1 MVQVFARLKNSPV
14 RVEIPSGREWS
25 AGRLPGLVLTVLLT
39 LLAGISLLQA
49 AEIPKTDFV
58 GPALDLRPSI
68 KLVQSDDAMVAVTV
82 PGSRAGQ
89 VVRMELRAHSGIAP
103 HYWLLF
109 SIANPRDVSGRF
121 VLELD
126 RPGISG
132 SGLSTPLTHPVIILS
147 ASATEGAEWRL
158 PWQNTLALSVPPRSI
173 AGFAVEVDHPAVRT
187 ARLWKA
193 EAFQAARTR
202 EMFLAGVL
210 VGIASLIMLGLL
222 ALHILRPMPALPP
235 AALLAAGATGFV
247 AVNTGILEPALHWVS
262 APAALWRLAAFFEGL
277 MLTGLV
283 TWLFTWLELPR
294 RSRLMNAAFWL
305 FAFLSAALAAWGL
318 LDPAHATF
326 AIRTGFLLVVTG
338 GYALVLAMWRRRRIG
353 SESGLITWTL
363 LFAWTI
369 LAALAV
375 ASVMDMPMTGIIL
388 SAVLV
393 LTMLSL
399 GVTMAR
405 AAFSPSAGLRS
416 FLSGAARRALALVAA
431 RQVVWDFDLVARRLE
446 VGSELERQ
454 LGMPA
459 GSLAEGGARAFEGRI
474 HPSDLPAYQAAIE
487 AASHR
492 GAGPFSIQFRLR
504 RGDGSYRWYLLRGRP
519 VRDNPDAGV
528 PTRLIGVLMD
538 VTAIRR
544 SEERLLSDAVRDRV
558 TGLPNRPLLLDR
570 LSRAMQR
577 AGSIRGSLY
586 LLVID
591 VDRFRNINDAWGF
604 ETGDMLLN
612 QMARRIGEMTE
623 PEDTVARLPGDQFAV
638 IVDATGRPRDITAF
652 AERLRRMLA
661 RPFDLGVREVS
672 LTVCMGITRISGDLE
687 MEAEDV
693 LKQAEIALFEARK
706 RGADSIS
713 FFEDGMLGDRSRLVS
728 LEQDLRRAVERG
740 EIEVLYQPIMHL
752 CNGTLAGFE
761 ALVRWRHPLHGLM
774 GPDSF
779 VPLAEEIGLI
789 GDISRVVLEEATRNL
804 GIWQRAF
811 RPEVPLFVAV
821 NISSVQ
827 LLNASLVDEVGALI
841 EREGIDP
848 STLKLELTESLILE
862 NPELGRKILERLAAL
877 GVRIAC
883 DDFGTGYSSLATLRD
898 LPFSTLKID
907 RSFVGAEE
915 NDVRAAVILE
925 NVVNLAHGLGMD
937 VVAEG
942 VETEEQMARLT
953 ALGCDMAQGWLIGQP
968 VSARRVI
975 EALTGMSLDVGRSR
989 SRFAAFR
996 ERLFGSRGKAEE
1008 EDGQLVL
1015 PVPPMPSVPSMSSNE
1030 TEANTEKTAEQ
1041 ETDTEFPEAVDPEIS
1056 TVREVREEVSD
1067 AMEDSKE
1074 LAAPDQGTEEIAS
1087 SSEEGGGSQVDGTEK
1102 EGDEEEGLDEAAA
1115 SSAVAED
1122 ERLKV
1127 PSTAS
1132 SAQLQDGEPV
1142 KEAPPA
1148 PVIMGNAHGNRLS
1161 GTEKRS
1167 GTNGR

>member
-1 MVQVFARLKNSPV
+1 MARLLAV
-14 RVEIPSGREWS
+14 LCVLFAVIPP
-25 AGRLPGLVLTVLLT
+25 LPA
-39 LLAGISLLQA
+39 AGI
-49 AEIPKTDFV
+49 PKADFAGSV
-58 GPALDLRPSI
+58 IDLRPAI
-68 KLVQSDDAMVAVTV
+68 RLVQSDEPVVAVTV
-82 PGSRAGQ
+82 PGSRPGQ
-89 VVRMELRAHSGIAP
+89 VVRMELRARSAASP

-109 SIANPRDVSGRF
+109 SIANPRNVSGRF

-126 RPGISG
+126 RPGITG
-132 SGLSTPLTHPVIILS
+132 SGLSAPLTRPVTILS

-158 PWQNTLALSVPPRSI
+158 PLRNALAMSVPPSSVTSL
-173 AGFAVEVDHPAVRT
+173 AVEVDHPAVGT
-187 ARLWKA
+187 ARLWKT
-193 EAFQAARTR
+193 EAFQAVRTR

-222 ALHILRPMPALPP
+222 ALYILRPMPALPP
-235 AALLAAGATGFV
+235 AALLASGAIGFV
-247 AVNTGILEPALHWVS
+247 AVNTGIMEPALHWAS

-283 TWLFTWLELPR
+283 AWLFTWLELPR
-294 RSRLMNAAFWL
+294 RGRAMNGAFWL
-305 FAFLSAALAAWGL
+305 LTALSAALAAWGL
-318 LDPAHATF
+318 FDPAHATLF
-326 AIRTGFLLVVTG
+326 IRAGFLLAVTG
-338 GYALVLAMWRRRRIG
+338 GYTLVVAMWRRRRIG

-363 LFAWTI
+363 LLAWTA
-369 LAALAV
+369 LAALFV
-375 ASVMDMPMTGIIL
+375 GGIVEMSSAGTIL
-388 SAVLV
+388 SAMLV

-416 FLSGAARRALALVAA
+416 FLSGAARRALALAAA
-431 RQVVWDFDLVARRLE
+431 RQVVWDLDLVARRLE

-454 LGMPA
+454 LGMSD
-459 GSLAEGGARAFEGRI
+459 GSLAEGGAKAFEERI
-474 HPSDLPAYQAAIE
+474 HPSDLPAYHGAIE

-492 GAGPFSIQFRLR
+492 GAGHFSIQFRLR

-519 VRDNPDAGV
+519 VRDNPDAGA

-570 LSRAMQR
+570 LSRAMRR
-577 AGSIRGSLY
+577 AGGIRGGLY

-612 QMARRIGEMTE
+612 QIARRIGEMTE
-623 PEDTVARLPGDQFAV
+623 PEDTLARLPGDQFAV
-638 IVDATGRPRDITAF
+638 IVDATGGPRDITAF

-706 RGADSIS
+706 RGADSIA
-713 FFEDGMLGDRSRLVS
+713 FFEEGMLGDRSRLVS

-752 CNGTLAGFE
+752 HGGTLAGFE

-827 LLNASLVDEVGALI
+827 LLNASLVDEVAALI

-848 STLKLELTESLILE
+848 ATLKLELTESLILE
-862 NPELGRKILERLAAL
+862 NPALGRKILERLAAL

-915 NDVRAAVILE
+915 NDARAAVILE

-968 VSARRVI
+968 VSARRVV
-975 EALTGMSLDVGRSR
+975 EALTGMSLDVDRSR
-989 SRFAAFR
+989 SRFAVFR
-996 ERLFGSRGKAEE
+996 ERLFGSRGKT
-1008 EDGQLVL
+1008 EDDEGGLVL
-1015 PVPPMPSVPSMSSNE
+1015 PVPPVPPVPP
-1030 TEANTEKTAEQ
+1030 AAGG
-1041 ETDTEFPEAVDPEIS
+1041 DGADAGAAGEAVEA
-1056 TVREVREEVSD
+1056 E
-1067 AMEDSKE
+1067 K
-1074 LAAPDQGTEEIAS
+1074 GTEEPAAVAGSETSEGREDEPESPRAVETPEGAEGAGDGKETVVETEPAAES
-1087 SSEEGGGSQVDGTEK
+1087 SGENGEGGGDGASRRDGTTRGGDG
-1102 EGDEEEGLDEAAA
+1102 EGDAPSADADGGKDGGEGDGSRMEPSAA
-1115 SSAVAED
+1115 
-1122 ERLKV
+1122 
-1127 PSTAS
+1127 PSGRKG
-1132 SAQLQDGEPV
+1132 DGEPSGR
-1142 KEAPPA
+1142 KEAQVVLAEEGAGGTPS
-1148 PVIMGNAHGNRLS
+1148 S
-1161 GTEKRS
+1161 GAQERRS
-1167 GTNGR
+1167 GTDGR

>member
-1 MVQVFARLKNSPV
+1 M
-14 RVEIPSGREWS
+14 
-25 AGRLPGLVLTVLLT
+25 AGRLIGLALAVLFVLL
-39 LLAGISLLQA
+39 ADISPVQA
-49 AEIPKTDFV
+49 VDIPKTDFAA
-58 GPALDLRPSI
+58 PALDLRPAI
-68 KLVQSDDAMVAVTV
+68 RLVQSEAPVVAVTV
-82 PGSRAGQ
+82 PGSRPGQ
-89 VVRMELRAHSGIAP
+89 VVRMELRARSGTAP
-103 HYWLLF
+103 HHWLLF
-109 SIANPRDVSGRF
+109 SLANPRDGSGRF

-126 RPGISG
+126 RPAISG
-132 SGLSTPLTHPVIILS
+132 SGLSAPLRRPVVILS
-147 ASATEGAEWRL
+147 ASVTEGAEWHL
-158 PWQNTLALSVPPRSI
+158 PWRNALAISVPPRSVT
-173 AGFAVEVDHPAVRT
+173 GFAVEVDHPAVRT

-193 EAFQAARTR
+193 EDFRAARAR
-202 EMFLAGVL
+202 ELFLAGAL
-210 VGIASLIMLGLL
+210 VGIAFLVMLGLL

-247 AVNTGILEPALHWVS
+247 AVNTGILEPALHWAS

-283 TWLFTWLELPR
+283 AWLFTWLELPR
-294 RSRLMNAAFWL
+294 RSRLMNGVFWL
-305 FAFLSAALAAWGL
+305 FTALSVMLAAWGL
-318 LDPAHATF
+318 LDPGHATF
-326 AIRTGFLLVVTG
+326 AIRTGFLFVVVG
-338 GYALVLAMWRRRRIG
+338 GYVLVIAMWRRRRIG

-363 LFAWTI
+363 LLAWTI
-369 LAALAV
+369 LAALA
-375 ASVMDMPMTGIIL
+375 AAGIMDMPMTGTVL

-393 LTMLSL
+393 LILLSL

-405 AAFSPSAGLRS
+405 AAFSPAAGLRS
-416 FLSGAARRALALVAA
+416 FLSGAARRALALAAA
-431 RQVVWDFDLVARRLE
+431 RQVVWDLDLVARRLE
-446 VGSELERQ
+446 VGGELEHQ
-454 LGMPA
+454 LGLPA
-459 GSLAEGGARAFEGRI
+459 GSLVEGGAKAFEARV
-474 HPSDLPAYQAAIE
+474 HPSDLPAYRAAIE

-492 GAGPFSIQFRLR
+492 GARHFSIQFRLR

-519 VRDNPDAGV
+519 VRDNPDAGA

-577 AGSIRGSLY
+577 AGGIRGSLY

-612 QMARRIGEMTE
+612 QMARRIGEVTE

-752 CNGTLAGFE
+752 HDGTLAGFE

-827 LLNASLVDEVGALI
+827 LLNASLVDEVAALI

-915 NDVRAAVILE
+915 NDTRAVVILE

-953 ALGCDMAQGWLIGQP
+953 VLGCDMAQGWLIGQP

-975 EALTGMSLDVGRSR
+975 EALTGMSLDVGRPR

-996 ERLFGSRGKAEE
+996 ERLFGSGGKTE
-1008 EDGQLVL
+1008 EDGRLVL
-1015 PVPPMPSVPSMSSNE
+1015 PVPPVPPAASAPGGNAEESEDAEKGNADDAPPARSE
-1030 TEANTEKTAEQ
+1030 TEAVPARESEAKTREEPEDTVSTAPEEEVKEPAGREKDGAADGGNARDADTPSASGNGSGAERDGAAEEKTPSA
-1041 ETDTEFPEAVDPEIS
+1041 AVMAGKA
-1056 TVREVREEVSD
+1056 RESGI
-1067 AMEDSKE
+1067 
-1074 LAAPDQGTEEIAS
+1074 PD
-1087 SSEEGGGSQVDGTEK
+1087 
-1102 EGDEEEGLDEAAA
+1102 
-1115 SSAVAED
+1115 
-1122 ERLKV
+1122 
-1127 PSTAS
+1127 
-1132 SAQLQDGEPV
+1132 
-1142 KEAPPA
+1142 
-1148 PVIMGNAHGNRLS
+1148 
-1161 GTEKRS
+1161 TEKRS
-1167 GTNGR
+1167 GTGGR

>member
-1 MVQVFARLKNSPV
+1 MP
-14 RVEIPSGREWS
+14 W
-25 AGRLPGLVLTVLLT
+25 LVALFVI
-39 LLAGISLLQA
+39 LAGFTSLA
-49 AEIPKTDFV
+49 ASEIPKSDFAGTDV
-58 GPALDLRPSI
+58 DLRPAI
-68 KLVQSDDAMVAVTV
+68 RLVQSDDPVVAVTV
-82 PGSRAGQ
+82 PGSRPGQ
-89 VVRMELRAHSGIAP
+89 VVRMELRAHSKATP
-103 HYWLLF
+103 HFWLLF
-109 SIANPRDVSGRF
+109 SIANPRDRGSRLV
-121 VLELD
+121 VELD
-126 RPGISG
+126 RPGIAG
-132 SGLSTPLTHPVIILS
+132 SGFSTPLTRPVVILS

-158 PWQNTLALSVPPRSI
+158 PWRNALALSVPPRSVT
-173 AGFAVEVDHPAVRT
+173 GFAVEVDHPAVRT

-222 ALHILRPMPALPP
+222 ALHILRPMPTLPP

-247 AVNTGILEPALHWVS
+247 AANTGILEPALHWVS

-277 MLTGLV
+277 MLTGLLA
-283 TWLFTWLELPR
+283 WLFTWLELPR
-294 RSRLMNAAFWL
+294 RGRVMNGLFWL
-305 FAFLSAALAAWGL
+305 LSGLSAALAAWGL
-318 LDPAHATF
+318 LDPLHATLS
-326 AIRTGFLLVVTG
+326 IRAAFLLVVTG
-338 GYALVLAMWRRRRIG
+338 GYVLVLSIWRRRRIG

-363 LFAWTI
+363 LLAWTA
-369 LAALAV
+369 LAASGA
-375 ASVMDMPMTGIIL
+375 AGFMEMPATGTVL

-399 GVTMAR
+399 GVTMTR
-405 AAFSPSAGLRS
+405 AAFSPAAGLRN
-416 FLSGAARRALALVAA
+416 FLSGAARRALALAAA
-431 RQVVWDFDLVARRLE
+431 RQVVWDLDLVARKLE
-446 VGSELERQ
+446 VGGELERQ

-459 GSLAEGGARAFEGRI
+459 GTLSEGGAKAFEARI
-474 HPSDLPAYQAAIE
+474 HPSDLPAYHAAIE

-492 GAGPFSIQFRLR
+492 GAGHFSIQFRMR

-519 VRDNPDAGV
+519 VRDNPEAAA

-538 VTAIRR
+538 VTALRR

-577 AGSIRGSLY
+577 AGGIRGSLY

-652 AERLRRMLA
+652 AERLRRLLA

-672 LTVCMGITRISGDLE
+672 LTVCMGITRLSGDLE

-693 LKQAEIALFEARK
+693 LKQAEIALFEARR
-706 RGADSIS
+706 RGADSIA
-713 FFEDGMLGDRSRLVS
+713 FFKEDMLGDRSRLVS

-752 CNGTLAGFE
+752 HSGTLAGFE

-827 LLNASLVDEVGALI
+827 LLNASLVDEVAALI
-841 EREGIDP
+841 EREGIAP

-915 NDVRAAVILE
+915 NDARSVVILE
-925 NVVNLAHGLGMD
+925 NIVNLAHGLGMD

-942 VETEEQMARLT
+942 VETEQQMARLS

-975 EALTGMSLDVGRSR
+975 EALTGVSLDVGHSR

-996 ERLFGSRGKAEE
+996 DRLFGTGRRTDEE
-1008 EDGQLVL
+1008 PEGRLVL
-1015 PVPPMPSVPSMSSNE
+1015 PVPPVPPVHPSAGEGDGKETVEAEDATSGSAKTEISGKPDGE
-1030 TEANTEKTAEQ
+1030 TETQDGDENRE
-1041 ETDTEFPEAVDPEIS
+1041 PVDPEGR
-1056 TVREVREEVSD
+1056 TAD
-1067 AMEDSKE
+1067 
-1074 LAAPDQGTEEIAS
+1074 
-1087 SSEEGGGSQVDGTEK
+1087 
-1102 EGDEEEGLDEAAA
+1102 A
-1115 SSAVAED
+1115 SSASVSETASAETAAGRDGSPPEPENGEGKGNVDASPASGSRSKGGNGSAGND
-1122 ERLKV
+1122 ERRGE
-1127 PSTAS
+1127 SGS
-1132 SAQLQDGEPV
+1132 SPALVTGKRRKIDAQ
-1142 KEAPPA
+1142 EA
-1148 PVIMGNAHGNRLS
+1148 
-1161 GTEKRS
+1161 EKRT
-1167 GTNGR
+1167 GTGAR

>member
-1 MVQVFARLKNSPV
+1 MV
-14 RVEIPSGREWS
+14 
-25 AGRLPGLVLTVLLT
+25 LVLAGLTNSSLRAASTSETGSGWWTADRLIGLALAVLFVLF
-39 LLAGISLLQA
+39 ADISLIQA
-49 AEIPKTDFV
+49 AELTKTDFSD
-58 GPALDLRPSI
+58 PALDLRPAI
-68 KLVQSDDAMVAVTV
+68 RLVQSDTPVVTITV
-82 PGSRAGQ
+82 PGSRPGQ
-89 VVRMELRAHSGIAP
+89 VVRMKLRARSATAP
-103 HYWLLF
+103 YHWLLF
-109 SIANPRDVSGRF
+109 SLSNPQNGSERL

-126 RPGISG
+126 RPAISG
-132 SGLSTPLTHPVIILS
+132 SGLSAPLSRPVVILS

-158 PWQNTLALSVPPRSI
+158 PWRNALAISMPPRSVTS
-173 AGFAVEVDHPAVRT
+173 FAIEVDHPAVRM

-193 EAFQAARTR
+193 EAFQAARAR
-202 EMFLAGVL
+202 ELFLAGVL
-210 VGIASLIMLGLL
+210 VGIAFLVTLGLL

-247 AVNTGILEPALHWVS
+247 AVNTGILEPVLHWAS

-283 TWLFTWLELPR
+283 AWLFTWLELPR
-294 RSRLMNAAFWL
+294 RSRLMNAVFWL
-305 FAFLSAALAAWGL
+305 FALLSAALTTWGL
-318 LDPAHATF
+318 FDPAHATF
-326 AIRTGFLLVVTG
+326 AIRTGFLFMVTA

-363 LFAWTI
+363 LLAWTV

-375 ASVMDMPMTGIIL
+375 AGIMDMPMTGTIL

-393 LTMLSL
+393 LAMLSL
-399 GVTMAR
+399 GATMAR
-405 AAFSPSAGLRS
+405 AAFSPTAGLRN
-416 FLSGAARRALALVAA
+416 FLSGAARRALALAAA
-431 RQVVWDFDLVARRLE
+431 RQVVWDLDLVARRLE

-459 GSLAEGGARAFEGRI
+459 GSLAEGGAKTFEAHI
-474 HPSDLPAYQAAIE
+474 HPSDLPAYHAAIE

-492 GAGPFSIQFRLR
+492 GAGHFSIQFRLR

-519 VRDNPDAGV
+519 VRDNPDAGA

-577 AGSIRGSLY
+577 AGGIRNGLY

-612 QMARRIGEMTE
+612 QMARRIGETTE

-638 IVDATGRPRDITAF
+638 IVDASERPRDITAF
-652 AERLRRMLA
+652 AERLRRILE

-672 LTVCMGITRISGDLE
+672 LTVCMGITRIAGDVE
-687 MEAEDV
+687 MQAEDV
-693 LKQAEIALFEARK
+693 LKQAEIALFEARR
-706 RGADSIS
+706 RGAGSIS
-713 FFEDGMLGDRSRLVS
+713 VFEDGMLGDRSRLVS

-752 CNGTLAGFE
+752 HSGTLAGFE

-779 VPLAEEIGLI
+779 VPLAEEIGFI
-789 GDISRVVLEEATRNL
+789 GEISRVVLEEATRNL

-811 RPEVPLFVAV
+811 RPEAPLFVAV
-821 NISSVQ
+821 NISSMQ
-827 LLNASLVDEVGALI
+827 LLNASLVDEVAALI

-915 NDVRAAVILE
+915 NDARAAVILE

-989 SRFAAFR
+989 SRFATFR
-996 ERLFGSRGKAEE
+996 ERFFGTSGQKE
-1008 EDGQLVL
+1008 EDGHVVL
-1015 PVPPMPSVPSMSSNE
+1015 PVPPVP
-1030 TEANTEKTAEQ
+1030 
-1041 ETDTEFPEAVDPEIS
+1041 P
-1056 TVREVREEVSD
+1056 
-1067 AMEDSKE
+1067 
-1074 LAAPDQGTEEIAS
+1074 
-1087 SSEEGGGSQVDGTEK
+1087 
-1102 EGDEEEGLDEAAA
+1102 
-1115 SSAVAED
+1115 
-1122 ERLKV
+1122 
-1127 PSTAS
+1127 
-1132 SAQLQDGEPV
+1132 
-1142 KEAPPA
+1142 APPA
-1148 PVIMGNAHGNRLS
+1148 PGRDGKTGEMEENTAADPSTAPRAEASASHDK
-1161 GTEKRS
+1161 GTEPPDEAGKAESPAREADPEESSHPRQQEATKREKIQSMDGGDDGETRANETLPATNDDGGTEQVDSAQEQAPPAAMMAEEAQGPHGPDTETRS
-1167 GTNGR
+1167 GTGGR

>member
-1 MVQVFARLKNSPV
+1 MT
-14 RVEIPSGREWS
+14 
-25 AGRLPGLVLTVLLT
+25 GRLIGLILALLFM
-39 LLAGISLLQA
+39 LLVDASLVQA
-49 AEIPKTDFV
+49 AELPKTDFA
-58 GPALDLRPSI
+58 GPALDLRSAI
-68 KLVQSDDAMVAVTV
+68 RLVQSDTPVVAVTV
-82 PGSRAGQ
+82 PGSRPGQ
-89 VVRMELRAHSGIAP
+89 VVRMELRARSADTP
-103 HYWLLF
+103 HHWLLF
-109 SIANPRDVSGRF
+109 SLANPRNGSERL

-126 RPGISG
+126 RPAISG
-132 SGLSTPLTHPVIILS
+132 SGLSAPLSRPVAILS

-158 PWQNTLALSVPPRSI
+158 PWRNALALSVPPRSVT
-173 AGFAVEVDHPAVRT
+173 GVAVEVDHPAVRT

-193 EAFQAARTR
+193 EAFQAARAR
-202 EMFLAGVL
+202 ELFLAGVL
-210 VGIASLIMLGLL
+210 VGIAFLVTLGLL

-247 AVNTGILEPALHWVS
+247 AVNTGILEPVLHWAS
-262 APAALWRLAAFFEGL
+262 APAALWRLATFFEGL

-294 RSRLMNAAFWL
+294 RNWLMNGTFWL
-305 FAFLSAALAAWGL
+305 LATLSAALAAWGL
-318 LDPAHATF
+318 FDPAHATL
-326 AIRTGFLLVVTG
+326 AIRTSFLLIVAG

-363 LFAWTI
+363 LLVWTI
-369 LAALAV
+369 LAALSV
-375 ASVMDMPMTGIIL
+375 AGVMDMPMTGTTL

-393 LTMLSL
+393 LAMLSL
-399 GVTMAR
+399 GATMAR
-405 AAFSPSAGLRS
+405 AAFSPAAGLRS
-416 FLSGAARRALALVAA
+416 FLSGAARRALALAAA

-446 VGSELERQ
+446 VGNELECQ
-454 LGMPA
+454 LGIPA
-459 GSLAEGGARAFEGRI
+459 GRLAEGGTKAFEAHI
-474 HPSDLPAYQAAIE
+474 HPSDLPAYHAAIE

-492 GAGPFSIQFRLR
+492 GAGHFSIQFRLR

-519 VRDNPDAGV
+519 VRDNPDAGA

-538 VTAIRR
+538 VTSIRR

-577 AGSIRGSLY
+577 AGGVRGDLY

-638 IVDATGRPRDITAF
+638 IVDAAGRPRDIADF
-652 AERLRRMLA
+652 AERLRRILE

-672 LTVCMGITRISGDLE
+672 LTVCMGITRISGDVE
-687 MEAEDV
+687 MQAEDI

-706 RGADSIS
+706 RGAGSIS
-713 FFEDGMLGDRSRLVS
+713 IFEDGMLGDRSRLVS

-752 CNGTLAGFE
+752 HDGTLAGFE

-774 GPDSF
+774 GPASF
-779 VPLAEEIGLI
+779 VPLAEEIGFI
-789 GDISRVVLEEATRNL
+789 GEISRVVLEEATRNL

-811 RPEVPLFVAV
+811 RPETPLFVAV
-821 NISSVQ
+821 NISSMQ
-827 LLNASLVDEVGALI
+827 LLNASLVDEVASLI

-942 VETEEQMARLT
+942 VETEEQMTRLT

-968 VSARRVI
+968 VPARRII
-975 EALTGMSLDVGRSR
+975 EALTGMSLDVRRSR

-996 ERLFGSRGKAEE
+996 ERLFSSGDKE
-1008 EDGQLVL
+1008 EDGQAIL
-1015 PVPPMPSVPSMSSNE
+1015 PVPPVPPILPASGGQAEE
-1030 TEANTEKTAEQ
+1030 TGK
-1041 ETDTEFPEAVDPEIS
+1041 
-1056 TVREVREEVSD
+1056 
-1067 AMEDSKE
+1067 
-1074 LAAPDQGTEEIAS
+1074 
-1087 SSEEGGGSQVDGTEK
+1087 TEK
-1102 EGDEEEGLDEAAA
+1102 EKNLARKKKKKPEEPARSSQQKVTTHEEDAAA
-1115 SSAVAED
+1115 DSGKASDDALAPDDSDDGKE
-1122 ERLKV
+1122 KAA
-1127 PSTAS
+1127 ST
-1132 SAQLQDGEPV
+1132 QEQ
-1142 KEAPPA
+1142 APPPTLMA
-1148 PVIMGNAHGNRLS
+1148 EEADGPHVPR
-1161 GTEKRS
+1161 TETRS
-1167 GTNGR
+1167 GTGGR

>member
-1 MVQVFARLKNSPV
+1 MVHGLAGLKNSFR
-14 RVEIPSGREWS
+14 RVAEPSGRDWWT
-25 AGRLPGLVLTVLLT
+25 AGRLIGLAVVILFVLLAD
-39 LLAGISLLQA
+39 LSLLQA
-49 AEIPKTDFV
+49 AELPRTDFA
-58 GPALDLRPSI
+58 GPALDLRPAI
-68 KLVQSDDAMVAVTV
+68 RLVQSDDPVVAITV
-82 PGSRAGQ
+82 PGTRTGQ
-89 VVRMELRAHSGIAP
+89 VVRMQLRARSGSAP
-103 HYWLLF
+103 HHWLVF
-109 SIANPRDVSGRF
+109 SLANPQDVGGRF

-126 RPGISG
+126 RPTISG
-132 SGLSTPLTHPVIILS
+132 SGLSTPLSRPVVILS
-147 ASATEGAEWRL
+147 ASATEGAEWRT
-158 PWQNTLALSVPPRSI
+158 PWRNALAVSVPPQSV

-193 EAFQAARTR
+193 EAFQAARAR
-202 EMFLAGVL
+202 ELFLAGVL
-210 VGIASLIMLGLL
+210 VGIAFLVTLGLL

-277 MLTGLV
+277 MLAGLV
-283 TWLFTWLELPR
+283 AWLFTWLELPR
-294 RSRLMNAAFWL
+294 RSRLMTAAFWL
-305 FAFLSAALAAWGL
+305 FAALAAALAAWGL
-318 LDPAHATF
+318 VDPALATWP
-326 AIRTGFLLVVTG
+326 IRTAFLVVMAG
-338 GYALVLAMWRRRRIG
+338 GYALVIAMWRRRRIG

-363 LFAWTI
+363 LLAWTV
-369 LAALAV
+369 LAALA
-375 ASVMDMPMTGIIL
+375 AAGFADMPMTGIIL

-393 LTMLSL
+393 LAMLSL

-405 AAFSPSAGLRS
+405 AAFSPAAGLRS
-416 FLSGAARRALALVAA
+416 FLSGAARRALALAAA
-431 RQVVWDFDLVARRLE
+431 RQVVWDLDLVARRLE
-446 VGSELERQ
+446 VGGELEHQ
-454 LGMPA
+454 LGLPA
-459 GSLAEGGARAFEGRI
+459 GCLAEGGAKAFEARI
-474 HPSDLPAYQAAIE
+474 HPSDLPAYHAAIE

-492 GAGPFSIQFRLR
+492 GAGHFSIQFRLR

-519 VRDNPDAGV
+519 VRDNPEAGA

-570 LSRAMQR
+570 LSRAMRR
-577 AGSIRGSLY
+577 AGGIRGSLY

-623 PEDTVARLPGDQFAV
+623 PEDTVARLSGDQFAV

-672 LTVCMGITRISGDLE
+672 LTVCMGITRISGDVEL
-687 MEAEDV
+687 EAEDV

-713 FFEDGMLGDRSRLVS
+713 FFEESMLGDRSRLVS

-752 CNGTLAGFE
+752 HDGTLAGFE

-827 LLNASLVDEVGALI
+827 LLNASLVDEVAALI
-841 EREGIDP
+841 EREGIAP

-915 NDVRAAVILE
+915 NDARAAVILE

-942 VETEEQMARLT
+942 VETEEQLARLT
-953 ALGCDMAQGWLIGQP
+953 ELGCDMAQGWLIGQP

-989 SRFAAFR
+989 SRFAIFR
-996 ERLFGSRGKAEE
+996 ERLFGSRSGAD
-1008 EDGQLVL
+1008 EDGRLVL
-1015 PVPPMPSVPSMSSNE
+1015 PVPPVPSAPGDGAEESEEVAAAEEPEE
-1030 TEANTEKTAEQ
+1030 TESVVPAATE
-1041 ETDTEFPEAVDPEIS
+1041 
-1056 TVREVREEVSD
+1056 
-1067 AMEDSKE
+1067 
-1074 LAAPDQGTEEIAS
+1074 EEIAQP
-1087 SSEEGGGSQVDGTEK
+1087 EERDAGEMEDRETASHGNTSDAEVPPDIEEDGTESNGGTEDETPAPAVMAG
-1102 EGDEEEGLDEAAA
+1102 EGAA
-1115 SSAVAED
+1115 SD
-1122 ERLKV
+1122 
-1127 PSTAS
+1127 T
-1132 SAQLQDGEPV
+1132 G
-1142 KEAPPA
+1142 
-1148 PVIMGNAHGNRLS
+1148 
-1161 GTEKRS
+1161 KRS
-1167 GTNGR
+1167 GTDGR